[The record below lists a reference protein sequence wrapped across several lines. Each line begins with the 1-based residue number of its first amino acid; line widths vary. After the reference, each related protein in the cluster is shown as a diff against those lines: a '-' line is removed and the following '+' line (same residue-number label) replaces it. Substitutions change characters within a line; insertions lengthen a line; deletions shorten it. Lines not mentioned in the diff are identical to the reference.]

1 MIKTRGGRLA
11 PFNMMASS
19 RVSAD
24 LPPKPFDSMGDSN
37 MENVDVTSDSFFT
50 GCHVVTRHKI

>member
-24 LPPKPFDSMGDSN
+24 LPPSPLGGWGGGGN
-37 MENVDVTSDSFFT
+37 MKADEITQVL
-50 GCHVVTRHKI
+50 